1 MCLISFDVYAETL
14 VYTVSN
20 TEDSGEGSLSDAI
33 SQISEKVGGKNIDFE
48 IEFSLPTTGD
58 VEIDLPTSLDF
69 LSSKHDLMGYLTI
82 DGSTYS
88 KGKIIINVHCRMQFY
103 GQKLIFKDLNFVGA
117 GSNRAH
123 SASFLCNRMGSVIF
137 ENCSFKDFYN
147 SVSIE
152 DALFA
157 NTEYVSD
164 DYYTPLV
171 SCENC
176 SFDNCKA
183 FKHTINGTLDS
194 RCNMRLSFTNCEFYK
209 STVSIWK
216 ESFVAFDKCTFEET
230 SLAISKSERFESR
243 ENLFLTA
250 STDGNAYAY
259 DETLSMPEIVS
270 VVSNSESR
278 IVKGIVDKEFIK
290 NNVLVSGAPISV
302 DLYYA
307 KNGTGTTTLYL
318 GNAECDENG
327 KFEFDVPYE
336 LLGKN
341 EKDIFSICAVY
352 DLNNGPDV
360 TSELAFYCVPDTT
373 IVTDTISV
381 GEKIYGQT
389 YSTVGIHFAQSE
401 ILQNVDGCDS
411 VVMHKVVVTPDP
423 KTLNYYVKMKKEGKG
438 DGSDW
443 DNAMDSVDFATYLPL
458 APDGVTFYVA
468 EGTYKPKYGYGLLTP
483 ANKSELMYE
492 INSSVTIIGG
502 YPADAKKGA
511 VSDPKMYETVF
522 DGDVNGDD
530 VINESYGDDGFIKFD
545 YSYEKISDNSQS
557 IFSIDKDNLNVSF
570 DGVSFYNA
578 NSLSSKSSDLTISIN
593 NCRYFHIVGKMINVS
608 SQDGILSF
616 RDVVFEKNIYCSS
629 VAQDMSLVLYEN
641 VLFKNNIAP
650 DGLTNF
656 THVKNLS
663 MTKVIAHDNYTQFKN
678 NGGHWEIK
686 DCDFYD
692 NKMVSYLFNQVG
704 TSKDCKSSAHLQSS
718 RISNIKGDLFNM
730 WDGPFIIDSCEF
742 LNNNFQ
748 SNELRVDSFI
758 INSSSFSNNKFSRF
772 WYSVGS
778 KISKLTDCYINNN
791 ESKNSFFETYNSLVC
806 ILDSCKFIGNK
817 CGFAYCRSVI
827 SDSIRLLNSVIEAN
841 VYEDDLIYFD
851 SYGYKIIENSNISKN
866 TCNEALYLNGVQKTL
881 INTCVIDSNFVS
893 SSLLSSNCV
902 LELKNS
908 SIINNETKDTILID
922 ISAKTNFSN
931 NTIALNKSEN
941 AIFRYKESTI
951 VLENNTIIGN
961 KQPKSLFMHTIVNGG
976 VSLDSKVIGNIIIS
990 KSPLGDISAPKFSD
1004 NLLSSNYV
1012 IDNQIYINEKEIDL
1026 LIDGIYDEDSDIYEP
1041 FVSYNGGFTPTVALL
1056 KDVLSDGTSIRFPRL
1071 DDVLTDQ
1078 RGESRDDMTCMGA
1091 FELLGIDTVIV
1102 RDTIVL
1108 GKTYAF
1114 NDKNITPAKI
1124 GIYHDTMVVKKG
1136 NKEVVQVL
1144 KLYVKPETSRN
1155 YFYVKKKAEG
1165 NGTGSSWNNAMSGE
1179 DFAFALPFAT
1189 NGTKF
1194 YVAEGVYNPIYDAS
1208 GEESDDPTSLCY
1220 RIKTNVTIY
1229 GGYPADAKIG
1239 ATADPENH
1247 PTIFSGDHKGDDKV
1261 VKGVDENGRLKL
1273 TYSNRGDN
1281 SKQLFLSQVA
1291 NTVTLNNVIV
1301 EGAASYGVFN
1311 NYEHSYFYG
1320 NNATFRNCAYAVYY
1334 PNKTAII
1341 YVDKSK
1347 FENISSGCLFTPSGW
1362 NTNVTSTEFSNNTG
1376 YLAYSASDG
1385 MMSFESVS
1393 VTGNNAQIYSTNNVA
1408 LKISNSEFI
1417 NNDNSGS
1424 LIYVT
1429 NKDRE
1434 TQITKSLF
1442 KENKKLILDFDANS
1456 SLIIDSCSFIGNTDK
1471 LLDIVGSSNTTI
1483 GHSIFEKNIL
1493 PIVDQ
1498 ENEKREDL
1506 VSSFGYVDLKTSSFF
1521 DNECGNLVY
1530 VTSLDAENN
1539 TVVKNDVY
1547 SVIYQIYSGDIFR
1560 LSNNTIISN
1569 RASYFPLYANSS
1581 PEAYFY
1587 GNIILDNTQ
1596 DVTQT
1601 YRSQYLTG
1609 ELSEFYNIKEAKSN
1623 LMDIIR
1629 KNPQTE
1635 LYDNS
1640 TYIPDN
1646 NSNIWVKPREITMQ
1660 EDYSNCGAC
1669 EYATDKS
1676 EEYYLT
1682 NLFEGSLD
1690 SKTGRFYPTITNN
1703 GGFTPTVALKN
1714 NVLPDGTLITFP
1726 RLENILTD
1734 QRGELRDDM
1743 TCMGAYE
1750 TSGNDTVIVRDT
1762 IVLGKTYAFND
1773 KNITPEKIGL
1783 FHDTMLVKK
1792 GNKEVAQVLKLYVK
1806 PDGSRSYFYVK
1817 KKAEG
1822 NGTGSSWNNAMSGED
1837 FAFVLPLVGMGVK
1850 FYIAEGVYNPIYD
1863 ASGEES
1869 DDLTSL
1875 CYRIKNNVTFYGGY
1889 PADAKIGAT
1898 ADPENHPTIFSG
1910 DHKGDDKVVK
1920 GVDENG
1926 RLKLTYSNRD
1936 DNSKQ
1941 LFEANKCDV
1950 TFNNVIVDGAS
1961 TGIISNGDVTRF
1973 YGNNVTFRNC
1983 DYAVCY
1989 TSNKAVI
1996 FIDGSKFENISSGCL
2011 FTPNGWNTN
2020 VTSTV
2025 FSGNTGY
2032 IAYSASEGMMSFD
2045 NVSVTGNNAQIYS
2058 TNNVAL
2064 KISNS
2069 EFINN
2074 DNSGSLIYMVNADR
2088 ETTPITNSLFKENKN
2103 QIFEFNANTSLVID
2117 SCSFVGNTNR
2127 ILNAASGSKTNI
2139 GRCVF
2144 EKNILPTVGDKK
2156 KDLIFSDGS
2165 VDIKSSSY
2173 FDNECDK
2180 LVCVTSLD
2188 AENNTFVNND
2198 VYSVIYQI
2206 NSCEFFRLS
2215 NNTIVSNRASYCPIY
2230 ATSSAEAYLY
2240 GNVILDNKEDDT
2252 ETSKNKYLPGELSE
2266 FYNIQEVKF
2275 NLMDIIRKNPQTE
2288 TYDMSTY
2295 IPDNNTNIFVK
2306 PREITLDEIYSNC
2319 KACEY
2324 ATDKSEEY
2332 YLTNLFEGSLDSKTG
2347 RFYPTIKN
2355 NGGATPTVALKNN
2368 ELPDGTLITFPRLEN
2383 ILVDQRGVSRFDETC
2398 MGAYELGCLND
2409 TTKTVDTVAVGTKI
2423 YGQTFTKVGVHDSI
2437 FENLI
2442 AKNECDSVVMHK
2454 VVVTPDPKTF
2464 NYYVKMKKEGK
2475 GDGSDWDNAM
2485 DSVDFAT
2492 YLPLAPDGVTFY
2504 VAEGTYKPKYGIDL
2518 QIFAMKSGMMYEI
2531 NSNVTIIGGFPA
2543 DATGKDVPSEPKKY
2557 HTVFDGDIVGDD
2569 EITETSDGDYLS
2581 VSVANRK
2588 DNSSYMFF
2596 SKSNKEIHVTFDGI
2610 SVKNSGGAVYIL
2622 NPNKY
2627 VKVSNSEFTYND
2639 NAVFMPYDGEN
2650 LEVYNSKFLK
2660 NFSNVIYMPTA
2671 SNLTMD
2677 SILFENNQ
2685 KNLIYIPGP
2694 SGVNPDHNVRLN
2706 RIYAY
2711 ANGDSSAIVYSIGH
2725 DFALSNSEFK
2735 NNRGLLY
2742 LYDNTRIDSTLF
2754 ENNYGDFT
2762 KYGVLGFDIN
2772 ECTFVDNRC
2781 NGKFINSVKNGTELN
2796 HFSVTKSIF
2805 KNTDSNGLLY
2815 VISDSINVDSS
2826 EFVGS
2831 PKGKIEFLDY
2841 HYTNISKSIYSDNHY
2856 ANWHFAGG
2864 ISPVLTN
2871 FYGNSIWNNATGDDG
2886 EKLFDFDSGADSVV
2900 ITNNTI
2906 VSNVS
2911 GSIIEFHGC
2920 HPGMYNNTITG
2931 NTNTTDLILAY
2942 PADLKLYGN
2951 IILGNSLD
2959 IKENYTNHGTET
2971 VYARWSSVDYK
2982 NNILPCIIDLANSDL
2997 RELDQSIFDENIFSI
3012 FDNTGKIHEE
3022 LKKIPNRNE
3031 EILTYLFE
3039 GSYNS
3044 ETGLFTP
3051 VLKNNGGFTPTVAL
3065 KSDKLS
3071 DGTSIRFPRLENV
3084 LTDQRGVERFDET
3097 CMGAYEL
3104 RCNPVQTELKDTVL
3118 VGSPYTFSGKNLD
3131 EVCQKVG
3138 SYHFSETFKSAA
3150 GCDSVVNLSLA
3161 VRPQKNENG
3170 YYVKVDGTGDGSDWE
3185 NAMSPKDF
3193 AEYLPLVYDGE
3204 TFHIAA
3210 GTYKSTYV
3218 DPELGRMYNINSS
3231 VTLIGGYPDT
3241 VTTVGVPP
3249 MPETFATT
3257 LTANGNKPDYIN
3269 VYKDRPGDYSVSGLE
3284 DNDSILIRVNGTPTV
3299 SLFGITLSGVKSD
3312 NYGAVTMNDGGA
3324 LNMDK
3329 CVIVKNNASGV
3340 VASKAKINVTSTLA
3354 YHNVTN
3360 DGAVFRLTQSDLKV
3374 EYSSFYEN
3382 ISSGE
3387 SSESKGAIADLT
3399 ESQVTFT
3406 NNTVANNWA
3415 DMGTVFALSNSQ
3427 ASLLNNTLVGNQSI
3441 AKEPK
3446 GSFVSASDSKSKV
3459 TLFGN
3464 LIVGNGAQPVDG
3476 AAIESEGYNI
3486 FSTDFQGLGVESDM
3500 FMGSADYEFVMDG
3513 TPMNGNSDVFIANVR
3528 DNGGFTPTMAVIES
3542 MFDGGKVVSIPA
3554 DQRKVEIDQ
3563 REMVRKETSCVG
3575 AFEFPTYVNYYV
3587 KQTPVGDGTG
3597 RDWDNAMGDTTF
3609 FRYFSIVPTGA
3620 TFHVAAGTYHPL
3632 EDKLYHT
3639 NSNRSYY
3646 SSRPL
3651 NVFGGYH
3658 PQAKDGAVADP
3669 SKYVTLLSGDLN
3681 DDDIF
3686 VESDKDYT
3694 VMDFSNHMDNSSSVM
3709 TIVSK
3714 LTGDVQLKG
3723 LTFSG
3728 NYPQFRGSSA
3738 ALSVSSVAPEVSV
3751 SLILDSCSFKKT
3763 YIGIYSG
3770 ADSLFVRN
3778 CRFDSIDNLGFSHYP
3793 REEVSGVL
3801 VVENSS
3807 FTNMDYAITAST
3819 SKGKVLLQNSTFSNT
3834 KGLVSV
3840 RTTSYKKVVDLSLEM
3855 YHNTFAFSPKSYG
3868 GIEIPNYIQT
3878 IAKGNIFNT
3887 NILLTKDYDETNAM
3901 KPIVSDY
3908 NLFVED
3914 PDTIYGAWTLGENDM
3929 LVAPSDLTG
3938 VLPGA
3943 MVEKRFNAV
3952 STLEKPENFTKVV
3965 ALESDVLN
3973 EKYIRMPIEEAKVK
3987 ADQISTERLDLTCMG
4002 AYEFFKGRDT
4012 VYVTSV
4018 DTVCF
4023 GLNYQRRGWDLQT
4036 ETLPEGEYV
4045 YGRFLRGK
4053 VATDT
4058 LDTLT
4063 LHVNPFSKILLSQL
4077 AVAPTLCHGDGN
4089 GEVSFSLHSVV
4100 PGSAMVYVM
4109 DEKKDTVFSD
4119 GVLFNSVYD
4128 NDKMSIGKYDI
4139 KIASQTQCVK
4149 DTIINIEVVDRDSLQ
4164 ALDKVDNILT
4174 DCANEPNSE
4183 LMISMKGFH
4192 PTMKFYHNGELIT
4205 EETDNEKLVYND
4217 DAAVSSLASL
4227 NLSKVPVGKH
4237 IITAEDK
4244 CEKTYPVSE
4253 FEVSVS
4259 ANQLVDMQIVDYTK
4273 EKLACGLDK
4282 GFAKFHI
4289 VSGASSMFTM
4299 TSDNGYNYSLR
4310 VQAKDTVLVLDD
4322 LTRGNYKALL
4332 KKESEDCSDYYL
4344 AELTINS
4351 PEPLSLSLTSNGAAC
4366 AEGAVSVVATGGTGS
4381 YTYHWTD
4388 PTGVEFETTESKL
4401 SEASAGKYICVV
4413 EDETHCFSE
4422 RDSLIVLPNVD
4433 GLSDLK
4439 VGEVVTKNITC
4450 FEGENGTIEVP
4461 FTTDN
4466 TQQSVACEVTNVETG
4481 KVTKTAGTYDKL
4493 KGLLAIRTLGVGSY
4507 TYEVYYGTENCRLD
4521 TNSIKGKFTIS
4532 SKEVPFAMDP
4542 LKVSSPQTC
4551 LSPANGVV
4559 MTSATGWEDDY
4570 NAYLI
4575 TESGTRYLIS
4585 PVTEGSV
4592 TKLYAGLLSGGTFY
4606 YKVIDACGS
4615 EMPTNTV
4622 SMTRYAPLSIADLSY
4637 TDSVTCARAKDAEIS
4652 FSVSGGIG
4660 MNHLA
4665 FIDDKSFAEN
4675 DIMSKDNGQGYHTVS
4690 YKSVVSGCKDSVG
4703 VKFRIAGPDTLA
4715 IKYTLT
4721 GNCAGSSLIPE
4732 VTGESGK
4739 YTYKWSDGEEN
4750 IEGTAAFPF
4759 DDMQPGKT
4767 YSLTVSDI
4775 NCPDEYMKS
4784 FRIPT
4789 AEELPTVSQ
4798 KVIAESEKCYQGN
4811 NGHVSVK
4818 SSLSKK
4824 LDFALT
4830 ATISCAKLDA
4840 KDSLVY
4846 QCVLDPDGSYETPH
4860 TLSPGYYRVIT
4871 RLGSFDCDMGVDPAI
4886 AIIHVDTLPPLKI
4899 ESDFTLTDHTCIS
4912 PNGTATF
4919 NIEGWTYT
4927 HVADI
4932 YTVGENAGLYRSNI
4946 RPSSESNYVGK
4957 FNITSLPF
4965 GSYKVVVKDICDNSD
4980 ESKPFEIQ
4988 HKPTIIKNVT
4998 TKQTTCINEPN
5009 GVIDFEIQGWTKSHS
5024 CDVVKDDD
5032 PTAGFFDDIQPV
5044 EYDEQN
5050 KLAHFQVNTAS
5061 GGNWRIWV
5069 SNECGEAWCLDTF
5082 NVVKGIP
5089 AYHITHLDAL
5099 TTYILDCP
5107 YSKDG
5112 TIGVYYGGG
5121 YKPGEFVATRTYT
5134 VPVYKQDGY
5143 EMQIKERKEII
5154 KVPQISYDSLSCD
5167 TTYVKE
5173 VVGAAKDT
5181 VIRMYVN
5188 CPANIDPETGE
5199 FVMDTLEYEKTVYDT
5214 SYVPSYGYIDSTIY
5228 DTMDSR
5234 VHVPQSVSPYLHR
5247 LCNMF
5252 GFEDYY
5258 FTDLVK
5264 GTYMFTYK
5272 STVEGCTDKAEDVVN
5287 IDLPDPVY
5295 IVNQVMDISCS
5306 SSTDG
5311 QVSIKPLR
5319 GLRELPE
5326 KPIYVVS
5333 HDTTGPY
5340 NLNDVYI
5347 YSNDSSSTQY
5357 GMMLSNNHKHLTDEN
5372 GNDVKAFINDIYNKS
5387 DFQTISWKY
5396 ARKKTD
5402 EWKVLDLSMP
5412 SSVDST
5418 EQFYFD
5424 SNKDTIKSAV
5434 YSNFHLDKFW
5444 IDFNGVFQYDDVQS
5458 IANLAAGYYV
5468 VEVTDSKS
5476 CVYHD
5481 TFKVSLPETA
5491 LQIVSIDF
5499 NEKEAVCDPKQRQIH
5514 VNAKGGWGNYV
5525 YSFTDM
5531 NTLDKPMSTK
5541 SNGYRGGE
5549 AAHYDS
5555 VNVEGWCDSKFLE
5568 PGEYTVY
5575 VMDEK
5580 GCFVKSDRTY
5590 KVETNFELKS
5600 DTAYAKCPRDKA
5612 TSTEVYFQD
5621 YTPNGK
5627 YNVYSLESKCTTE
5640 LLDDCTD
5647 KSYNLL
5653 LESYTPTVNA
5663 KGNYSFPIDLSTA
5676 THGIFVYEDKDG
5688 GCGTYVESTVED
5700 TLIPMNITV
5709 KRDVVTSLISKC
5721 YDSKDAVAEFFL
5733 TGGTPDYT
5741 IVRNPEWGSLE
5752 VMEIDGVPQIFKPE
5766 LKIVEYNSKTAVGE
5780 DTIVKRQYVSIPDLK
5795 SGTYYL
5801 SVIDAIGC
5809 VRPFGGD
5816 SIDSVVVNKPDP
5828 LKVQFETSIVC
5839 PESSITTG
5847 GNIFFN
5853 KVSGGTPPYKFTYS
5867 YDDGDVYECDAKHE
5881 IPEGEL
5887 NVPIYMALT
5896 DANDCV
5902 KDTITKFVEDD
5913 FIFENIDYWA
5923 STKRYKGDVL
5933 ALIDNCE
5940 PAEYL
5945 DSVVYTF
5952 TNPES
5957 HEVDSRIET
5966 LDKRMYIYDI
5976 DNGVEMYRQA
5986 LKSCKDTK
5994 AEVSDGYF
6002 KNHFNLVVDENLA
6015 KHINFI
6021 RMNDVTGAWE
6031 KSSNDKDSVW
6041 VMHDVKMTAYFK
6053 GCAYETEYRE
6063 LKVNF
6068 DNIEIYNGGLPRG
6081 GEIVSLAVSPNPCVD
6096 FSQTI
6101 IRSVFTKKMD
6111 ADLYIYHMNGTSEAH
6126 YHISANDSHWT
6137 DATKY
6142 DDPEFN
6148 ISLNE
6153 ILNGSGSNM
6162 AGIFSEVMVIYLKT
6176 ARDAQSTHVI
6186 VDPKLLDK

>member
-1 MCLISFDVYAETL
+1 MKRI
-14 VYTVSN
+14 
-20 TEDSGEGSLSDAI
+20 
-33 SQISEKVGGKNIDFE
+33 
-48 IEFSLPTTGD
+48 FSLILVMMAVQMMWGQSTEIPEVDLTKKIFYVKEDGNGD
-58 VEIDLPTSLDF
+58 GSSWDKAMGPQTFAYYLPQV
-69 LSSKHDLMGYLTI
+69 I
-82 DGSTYS
+82 DGSTF
-88 KGKIIINVHCRMQFY
+88 H
-103 GQKLIFKDLNFVGA
+103 
-117 GSNRAH
+117 
-123 SASFLCNRMGSVIF
+123 
-137 ENCSFKDFYN
+137 
-147 SVSIE
+147 
-152 DALFA
+152 
-157 NTEYVSD
+157 
-164 DYYTPLV
+164 
-171 SCENC
+171 
-176 SFDNCKA
+176 
-183 FKHTINGTLDS
+183 
-194 RCNMRLSFTNCEFYK
+194 
-209 STVSIWK
+209 
-216 ESFVAFDKCTFEET
+216 
-230 SLAISKSERFESR
+230 
-243 ENLFLTA
+243 
-250 STDGNAYAY
+250 
-259 DETLSMPEIVS
+259 
-270 VVSNSESR
+270 
-278 IVKGIVDKEFIK
+278 
-290 NNVLVSGAPISV
+290 
-302 DLYYA
+302 
-307 KNGTGTTTLYL
+307 
-318 GNAECDENG
+318 
-327 KFEFDVPYE
+327 
-336 LLGKN
+336 
-341 EKDIFSICAVY
+341 
-352 DLNNGPDV
+352 
-360 TSELAFYCVPDTT
+360 
-373 IVTDTISV
+373 
-381 GEKIYGQT
+381 
-389 YSTVGIHFAQSE
+389 
-401 ILQNVDGCDS
+401 
-411 VVMHKVVVTPDP
+411 
-423 KTLNYYVKMKKEGKG
+423 
-438 DGSDW
+438 
-443 DNAMDSVDFATYLPL
+443 
-458 APDGVTFYVA
+458 VA
-468 EGTYKPKYGYGLLTP
+468 EGVYQPVYDTELNVPKDSSKLALLIR
-483 ANKSELMYE
+483 SG
-492 INSSVTIIGG
+492 VTVKGG
-502 YPADAKKGA
+502 YPADATGEIE
-511 VSDPKMYETVF
+511 SDPSRYKTIFKSESLFWNEDYCKTSYPIFVVNVDSKNVTF
-522 DGDVNGDD
+522 DGIYIERSCYVHGG
-530 VINESYGDDGFIKFD
+530 INLVAPNSTIRFNKLYSTENDGTIL
-545 YSYEKISDNSQS
+545 SGTCENSQ
-557 IFSIDKDNLNVSF
+557 V
-570 DGVSFYNA
+570 
-578 NSLSSKSSDLTISIN
+578 
-593 NCRYFHIVGKMINVS
+593 
-608 SQDGILSF
+608 
-616 RDVVFEKNIYCSS
+616 
-629 VAQDMSLVLYEN
+629 
-641 VLFKNNIAP
+641 
-650 DGLTNF
+650 
-656 THVKNLS
+656 
-663 MTKVIAHDNYTQFKN
+663 
-678 NGGHWEIK
+678 
-686 DCDFYD
+686 
-692 NKMVSYLFNQVG
+692 
-704 TSKDCKSSAHLQSS
+704 
-718 RISNIKGDLFNM
+718 
-730 WDGPFIIDSCEF
+730 
-742 LNNNFQ
+742 
-748 SNELRVDSFI
+748 
-758 INSSSFSNNKFSRF
+758 
-772 WYSVGS
+772 
-778 KISKLTDCYINNN
+778 
-791 ESKNSFFETYNSLVC
+791 
-806 ILDSCKFIGNK
+806 
-817 CGFAYCRSVI
+817 
-827 SDSIRLLNSVIEAN
+827 
-841 VYEDDLIYFD
+841 
-851 SYGYKIIENSNISKN
+851 IIENSYFFDNGDRAILLRGIKSLDIKN
-866 TCNEALYLNGVQKTL
+866 TSFKDNVGLPSY
-881 INTCVIDSNFVS
+881 IVIDSKNLDDKRDNYVKIES
-893 SSLLSSNCV
+893 SSFYNIYNTYGFLKINDVGKVEVKNVTFDSLQVGNYDVLDFDNIDSILFEQSAVSRMYATNSNIQGFSTSGVDFLSVKDCHFT
-902 LELKNS
+902 KCRCYNS
-908 SIINNETKDTILID
+908 LFS
-922 ISAKTNFSN
+922 ISANKGVVENSTFDENFIATIDYGTIENKAVFRFAGNEFLLVN
-931 NTIALNKSEN
+931 NTIVND
-941 AIFRYKESTI
+941 STKYI
-951 VLENNTIIGN
+951 IDDQAKIHSSYLNNTIVGN
-961 KQPKSLFMHTIVNGG
+961 YVDKPIVRND
-976 VSLDSKVIGNIIIS
+976 VVEKFDFVGNIILGNGSHFYEENTYANTYPDCLSEIL
-990 KSPLGDISAPKFSD
+990 PLNLKTSNASYNLTNIMRSTPYTTGTDYSTWKPTNNT
-1004 NLLSSNYV
+1004 NLLVKPY
-1012 IDNQIYINEKEIDL
+1012 DLENEAGCITCPYTIKQSEEDVLSAIFE
-1026 LIDGIYDEDSDIYEP
+1026 GSYDSKLHNFTPVLAD
-1041 FVSYNGGFTPTVALL
+1041 NGGFTPTIAL
-1056 KDVLSDGTSIRFPRL
+1056 KSDKLSDGTSIRFPRL

-1078 RGESRDDMTCMGA
+1078 SGESRDDMTCMGA
-1091 FELLGIDTVIV
+1091 FE
-1102 RDTIVL
+1102 
-1108 GKTYAF
+1108 
-1114 NDKNITPAKI
+1114 
-1124 GIYHDTMVVKKG
+1124 
-1136 NKEVVQVL
+1136 
-1144 KLYVKPETSRN
+1144 
-1155 YFYVKKKAEG
+1155 
-1165 NGTGSSWNNAMSGE
+1165 
-1179 DFAFALPFAT
+1179 
-1189 NGTKF
+1189 
-1194 YVAEGVYNPIYDAS
+1194 
-1208 GEESDDPTSLCY
+1208 
-1220 RIKTNVTIY
+1220 
-1229 GGYPADAKIG
+1229 
-1239 ATADPENH
+1239 
-1247 PTIFSGDHKGDDKV
+1247 
-1261 VKGVDENGRLKL
+1261 
-1273 TYSNRGDN
+1273 
-1281 SKQLFLSQVA
+1281 
-1291 NTVTLNNVIV
+1291 
-1301 EGAASYGVFN
+1301 
-1311 NYEHSYFYG
+1311 
-1320 NNATFRNCAYAVYY
+1320 
-1334 PNKTAII
+1334 
-1341 YVDKSK
+1341 K
-1347 FENISSGCLFTPSGW
+1347 FEI
-1362 NTNVTSTEFSNNTG
+1362 
-1376 YLAYSASDG
+1376 
-1385 MMSFESVS
+1385 
-1393 VTGNNAQIYSTNNVA
+1393 
-1408 LKISNSEFI
+1408 
-1417 NNDNSGS
+1417 
-1424 LIYVT
+1424 
-1429 NKDRE
+1429 
-1434 TQITKSLF
+1434 
-1442 KENKKLILDFDANS
+1442 
-1456 SLIIDSCSFIGNTDK
+1456 
-1471 LLDIVGSSNTTI
+1471 
-1483 GHSIFEKNIL
+1483 
-1493 PIVDQ
+1493 
-1498 ENEKREDL
+1498 
-1506 VSSFGYVDLKTSSFF
+1506 
-1521 DNECGNLVY
+1521 
-1530 VTSLDAENN
+1530 
-1539 TVVKNDVY
+1539 
-1547 SVIYQIYSGDIFR
+1547 
-1560 LSNNTIISN
+1560 
-1569 RASYFPLYANSS
+1569 
-1581 PEAYFY
+1581 
-1587 GNIILDNTQ
+1587 
-1596 DVTQT
+1596 
-1601 YRSQYLTG
+1601 
-1609 ELSEFYNIKEAKSN
+1609 
-1623 LMDIIR
+1623 
-1629 KNPQTE
+1629 
-1635 LYDNS
+1635 
-1640 TYIPDN
+1640 
-1646 NSNIWVKPREITMQ
+1646 
-1660 EDYSNCGAC
+1660 
-1669 EYATDKS
+1669 
-1676 EEYYLT
+1676 
-1682 NLFEGSLD
+1682 
-1690 SKTGRFYPTITNN
+1690 
-1703 GGFTPTVALKN
+1703 
-1714 NVLPDGTLITFP
+1714 
-1726 RLENILTD
+1726 
-1734 QRGELRDDM
+1734 
-1743 TCMGAYE
+1743 
-1750 TSGNDTVIVRDT
+1750 DTVIVRDT

-1783 FHDTMLVKK
+1783 YHDTMLVKK

-1875 CYRIKNNVTFYGGY
+1875 CYRIKNNITIYGGY

-1983 DYAVCY
+1983 DYAVYY

-2058 TNNVAL
+2058 VNNVEL

-2074 DNSGSLIYMVNADR
+2074 DNSGSLIYMVIKDR
-2088 ETTPITNSLFKENKN
+2088 ETTSITNSLFKGNKN
-2103 QIFEFNANTSLVID
+2103 QIFEFNANTSLIID
-2117 SCSFVGNTNR
+2117 SCSFIGNTNR
-2127 ILNAASGSKTNI
+2127 ILYAISGSNTSI
-2139 GRCVF
+2139 GRSVF
-2144 EKNILPTVGDKK
+2144 EKNILPAVGGEKR
-2156 KDLIFSDGS
+2156 DLIFSYGNAG
-2165 VDIKSSSY
+2165 IKTSSF
-2173 FDNECDK
+2173 FDNECGN
-2180 LVCVTSLD
+2180 LVLATSVD
-2188 AENNTFVNND
+2188 VENSTFVKND
-2198 VYSVIYQI
+2198 VYSIIFQS
-2206 NSCEFFRLS
+2206 NSGDIFRLS
-2215 NNTIVSNRASYCPIY
+2215 NNTIISNRASNYPLHSN
-2230 ATSSAEAYLY
+2230 SSAEAYLY
-2240 GNVILDNKEDDT
+2240 GNVILDNKLDEEKSAT
-2252 ETSKNKYLPGELSE
+2252 GFVSGELSE
-2266 FYNIQEVKF
+2266 FYNIQEVKY

-2306 PREITLDEIYSNC
+2306 PREITTDENYTGC

-2324 ATDKSEEY
+2324 ATDNSEEY
-2332 YLTNLFEGSLDSKTG
+2332 YLTNLFEGTLDSKTG
-2347 RFYPTIKN
+2347 TFSPTIQD
-2355 NGGATPTVALKNN
+2355 NGGFTPTVALKSNV
-2368 ELPDGTLITFPRLEN
+2368 LPDGTSITFPRLEN
-2383 ILVDQRGVSRFDETC
+2383 VLTDQRGVSRFDKTC

-2409 TTKTVDTVAVGTKI
+2409 TTNAVDTIVVGTKFVDGNV
-2423 YGQTFTKVGVHDSI
+2423 YDVGRHDSI
-2437 FENLI
+2437 FMTYKT
-2442 AKNECDSVVMHK
+2442 AQDCDSVVNYTLF
-2454 VVVTPDPKTF
+2454 VTPDPKAL
-2464 NYYVKMKKEGK
+2464 NYYVKTKKVGDGDGRDWDNAMDGDAFAMYLPLAPDDATFHVAAGEYVKESNKESVSIKNNLTIIGAYPENATKGAVPDPKNQHTHISLFDILYYRDDNMRVELYNLEFSDLTIDVTNYDCSLIVDKCKFFGYGNGAYVIYSGSSSVFKFTDSYFSGEDNLNLSPIVGMNAKSVEISGCTFERYNGQYYLINISYPSEITIYNSTVVGNKLKGIIGTSTSHTNTLLNNTIVGNVFTDESFHMTKLPPVFEGNIYAGNEYEFMTTFSNTNIVNQDVSSILDGATDPETGNFTPVLADNGGFTSTVALISDKLSGGKSIRFPRLENVLTDQRGVSRLDETCMGAYEFGCVNDTTDAVDTIVVGEKFVDGNVYGVGRHDSIFMTYKTAQDCDSVVNYTLFVTPDPSALNYYVKTKKAGK

-2485 DSVDFAT
+2485 DGDDFSAA
-2492 YLPLAPDGVTFY
+2492 LPLAPEGAIFY
-2504 VAEGTYKPKYGIDL
+2504 VAAGTYTPKYDAYLTIPEDSSIL
-2518 QIFAMKSGMMYEI
+2518 CYTIK
-2531 NSNVTIIGGFPA
+2531 NDVTIRGGYPA
-2543 DATGKDVPSEPKKY
+2543 GATGKDVPSDPAKY
-2557 HTVFDGDIVGDD
+2557 KTIFTGDIKGDD
-2569 EITETSDGDYLS
+2569 VINETLDEDGY
-2581 VSVANRK
+2581 
-2588 DNSSYMFF
+2588 
-2596 SKSNKEIHVTFDGI
+2596 
-2610 SVKNSGGAVYIL
+2610 
-2622 NPNKY
+2622 P
-2627 VKVSNSEFTYND
+2627 
-2639 NAVFMPYDGEN
+2639 N
-2650 LEVYNSKFLK
+2650 LERTNGEDNTRCIFNVGMYGQSNANHITLDGVVCQNATQYVLYSNNNTSLDLVNVEFEK
-2660 NFSNVIYMPTA
+2660 NLGYNVIYGCGDVNIQNSLM
-2671 SNLTMD
+2671 S
-2677 SILFENNQ
+2677 
-2685 KNLIYIPGP
+2685 KNLANSGFIYSSGKKINVANTTFESNVCNSSFISIPNENVFVKFDSVHYLNNKIPRVVEGVGNEVEISNSHF
-2694 SGVNPDHNVRLN
+2694 SGN
-2706 RIYAY
+2706 YAY
-2711 ANGDSSAIVYSIGH
+2711 SSTYFASVKHIKSHDNVFEKNRGNYGIYNALEGITLRNDSFIANVTDFIVYSNEDDVEVRNSAFIENEVGNG
-2725 DFALSNSEFK
+2725 FAGNGCVRGKNVLIADSKIEGNVKKSVQYNDAVVADERCVAVRDTVKNNDLVGIFRGKLLKIDSCIVTDNHSQIAFCYGLNEYEGCDTITNSVFTGNRTTFSGGRDSSLFSLNVYYDSTKTVFFYQNILTSNSGIDLIEFSGRNLWVEKNTIAQNEARFRICEFRTIDLVLK
-2735 NNRGLLY
+2735 NNTIASNDAPTLLY
-2742 LYDNTRIDSTLF
+2742 TD
-2754 ENNYGDFT
+2754 
-2762 KYGVLGFDIN
+2762 GVLTSDKAMNSVIAYN
-2772 ECTFVDNRC
+2772 NTFVGNDASQQ
-2781 NGKFINSVKNGTELN
+2781 KT
-2796 HFSVTKSIF
+2796 IF
-2805 KNTDSNGLLY
+2805 D
-2815 VISDSINVDSS
+2815 
-2826 EFVGS
+2826 
-2831 PKGKIEFLDY
+2831 
-2841 HYTNISKSIYSDNHY
+2841 NISKSVIVGNIFADN
-2856 ANWHFAGG
+2856 F
-2864 ISPVLTN
+2864 LMN
-2871 FYGNSIWNNATGDDG
+2871 FENSEIVNNA
-2886 EKLFDFDSGADSVV
+2886 LL
-2900 ITNNTI
+2900 
-2906 VSNVS
+2906 
-2911 GSIIEFHGC
+2911 
-2920 HPGMYNNTITG
+2920 
-2931 NTNTTDLILAY
+2931 NTTEVDI
-2942 PADLKLYGN
+2942 PAEVK
-2951 IILGNSLD
+2951 S
-2959 IKENYTNHGTET
+2959 TN
-2971 VYARWSSVDYK
+2971 V
-2982 NNILPCIIDLANSDL
+2982 
-2997 RELDQSIFDENIFSI
+2997 FD
-3012 FDNTGKIHEE
+3012 DD
-3022 LKKIPNRNE
+3022 
-3031 EILTYLFE
+3031 LTYLFN
-3039 GSYNS
+3039 GTYDLT
-3044 ETGLFTP
+3044 TGAFTP
-3051 VLKNNGGFTPTVAL
+3051 EVKNNGGFTPTVAL
-3065 KSDKLS
+3065 KSDKIS
-3071 DGTSIRFPRLENV
+3071 DGTSIRFPRLETV

-3104 RCNPVQTELKDTVL
+3104 RCNPVETELKDTVL
-3118 VGSPYTFSGKNLD
+3118 VGSPYTFNGKNLD
-3131 EVCQKVG
+3131 DVCQKVG
-3138 SYHFSETFKSAA
+3138 SYHYSETFKSAA

-3170 YYVKVDGTGDGSDWE
+3170 YYVKVDGTGDGSDWN

-3249 MPETFATT
+3249 MPETFATI
-3257 LTANGNKPDYIN
+3257 LTANGKKTDYIN

-3299 SLFGITLSGVKSD
+3299 SIFGITLSGVKSD
-3312 NYGAVTMNDGGA
+3312 NYGAVTMNDGGT

-3329 CVIVKNNASGV
+3329 CAIVKNNASGV
-3340 VASKAKINVTSTLA
+3340 VASNAKINLNSTLA
-3354 YHNVTN
+3354 YHNVTK

-3382 ISSGE
+3382 VSSGE
-3387 SSESKGAIADLT
+3387 TSESKGAVADLT
-3399 ESQVTFT
+3399 ESNVTFT

-3464 LIVGNGAQPVDG
+3464 LIAGNGAQPVDG
-3476 AAIESEGYNI
+3476 ATIESEGYNI
-3486 FSTDFQGLGVESDM
+3486 FSTDFQGLGAENDM

-3513 TPMNGNSDVFIANVR
+3513 IPMTGNSEVFIANVK

-3554 DQRKVEIDQ
+3554 EQRKVDVDQ
-3563 REMVRKETSCVG
+3563 REMIRKETSCVG
-3575 AFEFPTYVNYYV
+3575 AFEFPTYVNYFV
-3587 KQTPVGDGTG
+3587 KQSPVGDGTG

-3632 EDKLYHT
+3632 EDRLNHT
-3639 NSNRSYY
+3639 VSNKNYY

-3658 PQAKDGAVADP
+3658 PQAKEGAVADP
-3669 SKYVTLLSGDLN
+3669 TKYVTLLSADLN

-3738 ALSVSSVAPEVSV
+3738 ALSVSSVAPEISV

-3763 YIGIYSG
+3763 YVGIYSG
-3770 ADSLFVRN
+3770 ADSLFVRG

-3807 FTNMDYAITAST
+3807 FTNMDYAITASA

-3901 KPIVSDY
+3901 RPIVSDY

-4018 DTVCF
+4018 DTVCY
-4023 GLNYQRRGWDLQT
+4023 GLNYQRRGWDLPT

-4119 GVLFNSVYD
+4119 GILFNSVYD

-4244 CEKTYPVSE
+4244 CENTYPVSE

-4289 VSGASSMFTM
+4289 VSGASSMFTV

-4310 VQAKDTVLVLDD
+4310 VQGKDTVLLLND
-4322 LTRGNYKALL
+4322 LTRGVYKILL
-4332 KKESEDCSDYYL
+4332 KKESADCSDSYL
-4344 AELTINS
+4344 GELTINS
-4351 PEPLSLSLTSNGAAC
+4351 PEPLSLSLSSNGAAC
-4366 AEGAVSVVATGGTGS
+4366 AEGAISVTAEGGTGS
-4381 YTYHWTD
+4381 YIYHWTD
-4388 PTGVEFETTESKL
+4388 PTGVEFETKEPKL
-4401 SEASAGKYICVV
+4401 GEASAGKYICVV
-4413 EDETHCFSE
+4413 EDETHCYSHP
-4422 RDSLIVLPNVD
+4422 DSLVVLPNVD
-4433 GLSDLK
+4433 GLSELK
-4439 VGEVVTKNITC
+4439 VGDVVTKNITC

-4481 KVTKTAGTYDKL
+4481 KVTKVAGTYDKL

-4507 TYEVYYGTENCRLD
+4507 TYEVYYGTENCRMD
-4521 TNSIKGKFTIS
+4521 TNSVKGNFNIS
-4532 SKEVPFAMDP
+4532 AKEVPFAMDP
-4542 LKVSSPQTC
+4542 LKISSPQTC
-4551 LSPANGVV
+4551 LNPANGVV

-4570 NAYLI
+4570 NAYLM
-4575 TESGTRYLIS
+4575 TEYDNRYLIS
-4585 PVTEGSV
+4585 PVNDGNV
-4592 TKLYAGLLSGGTFY
+4592 TKLYAGLLSGGSFY

-4615 EMPTNTV
+4615 EMTTNTV
-4622 SMTRYAPLSIADLSY
+4622 SLTRYAPLSISDLSY

-4675 DIMSKDNGQGYHTVS
+4675 DIVSKDNGQGYHTVS

-4750 IEGTAAFPF
+4750 VEGTAKFPF
-4759 DDMQPGKT
+4759 EDMQPGKT

-4775 NCPDEYMKS
+4775 NCPDEYTKS
-4784 FRIPT
+4784 FRIPS
-4789 AEELPTVSQ
+4789 ADELPTVSH
-4798 KVIAESEKCYQGN
+4798 KVFAESEKCYQGN

-4830 ATISCAKLDA
+4830 ATISCAKLDE

-4886 AIIHVDTLPPLKI
+4886 SIVHVDTLPPLKI

-4932 YTVGENAGLYRSNI
+4932 YSVGENAGLYRSNI
-4946 RPSSESNYVGK
+4946 RPSSETNYVGK

-4980 ESKPFEIQ
+4980 ESKPFEIL
-4988 HKPTIIKNVT
+4988 HKPTVIKNIT
-4998 TKQTTCINEPN
+4998 TKQATCINEPN
-5009 GVIDFEIQGWTKSHS
+5009 GVIDFEIQGWTNSHS
-5024 CDVVKDDD
+5024 CDIVKDDD
-5032 PTAGFFDDIQPV
+5032 ATAGFFNDIQPV

-5247 LCNMF
+5247 LCNIF

-5272 STVEGCTDKAEDVVN
+5272 STVEGCTDKAEDIIN
-5287 IDLPDPVY
+5287 IDLPAPVY
-5295 IVNQVMDISCS
+5295 IVNQVMDISCA

-5319 GLRELPE
+5319 GLRELPK
-5326 KPIYVVS
+5326 KPTYVVS
-5333 HDTTGPY
+5333 HDTTGSY

-5347 YSNDSSSTQY
+5347 YSNDSSSTQF
-5357 GMMLSNNHKHLTDEN
+5357 GTMLSNNHKHLTDAN
-5372 GNDVKAFINDIYNKS
+5372 GNNVKAFINDIYDKS

-5396 ARKKTD
+5396 AKKKTD
-5402 EWKVLDLSMP
+5402 EWKALDLSMP

-5418 EQFYFD
+5418 EQFYFN
-5424 SNKDTIKSAV
+5424 SNNDTIKSAV

-5444 IDFNGVFQYDDVQS
+5444 IDFNGVYQYDDVQS
-5458 IANLAAGYYV
+5458 IANLSAGYYV
-5468 VEVTDSKS
+5468 VEVTDSKA

-5575 VMDEK
+5575 VMDDK
-5580 GCFVKSDRTY
+5580 GCFVKSERTY
-5590 KVETNFELKS
+5590 KVETNFDLKS
-5600 DTAYAKCPRDKA
+5600 DTAYAICPRDKA

-5627 YNVYSLESKCTTE
+5627 YNVYSLESKCSTE

-5653 LESYTPTVNA
+5653 LESYTPTVN
-5663 KGNYSFPIDLSTA
+5663 KNGNYSFPIDLSTA
-5676 THGIFVYEDKDG
+5676 THGIFVYEDKEG

-5700 TLIPMNITV
+5700 TLMPMNLTV

-5766 LKIVEYNSKTAVGE
+5766 LKIAEYNSKTAVGE

-5887 NVPIYMALT
+5887 HVPIYMALT
-5896 DANDCV
+5896 DANECV
-5902 KDTITKFVEDD
+5902 KDTITEFVEDD

-5976 DNGVEMYRQA
+5976 DNGVEKYRQA
-5986 LKSCKDTK
+5986 LKGCKDTK

-6002 KNHFNLVVDENLA
+6002 KNHFNLLVDENLA

-6021 RMNDVTGAWE
+6021 RMNDITGAWE
-6031 KSSNDKDSVW
+6031 KSSNNKDSVW

-6081 GEIVSLAVSPNPCVD
+6081 GEIVSLTVAPNPCVD
-6096 FSQTI
+6096 FTQTI
-6101 IRSVFTKKMD
+6101 IRSTFTQKMD

-6126 YHISANDSHWT
+6126 YHISANDPRWT
-6137 DATKY
+6137 GGTKY
-6142 DDPEFN
+6142 DDPEFD
-6148 ISLNE
+6148 ISLDE

-6162 AGIFSEVMVIYLKT
+6162 AVIFSEVMVVYLKT
-6176 ARDAQSTHVI
+6176 TRDAQSTHVI